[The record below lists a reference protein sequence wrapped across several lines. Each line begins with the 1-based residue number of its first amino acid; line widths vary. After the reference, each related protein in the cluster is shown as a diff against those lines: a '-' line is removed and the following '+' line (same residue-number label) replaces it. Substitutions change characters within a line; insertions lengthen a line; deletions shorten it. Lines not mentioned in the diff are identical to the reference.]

1 MHEYLYIVFYI
12 KYYYTLHKLL
22 QYKGNNT
29 IWVFCGIFAEEGYH
43 PMYTPNIYNVE
54 EDNALSL
61 GLKTPTTGTVL
72 KIRYIFS

>member
-1 MHEYLYIVFYI
+1 
-12 KYYYTLHKLL
+12 L
-22 QYKGNNT
+22 QANNLTSLSPYATGINT

-61 GLKTPTTGTVL
+61 GLQTPTTGSVL
-72 KIRYIFS
+72 KIRYIFVLSQTM